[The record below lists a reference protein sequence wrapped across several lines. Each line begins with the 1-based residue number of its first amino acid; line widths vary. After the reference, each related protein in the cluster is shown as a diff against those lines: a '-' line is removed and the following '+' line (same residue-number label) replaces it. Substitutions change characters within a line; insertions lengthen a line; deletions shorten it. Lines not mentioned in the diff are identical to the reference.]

1 MLYDK
6 IEFTVFSEDM
16 ITDISDIVEYD
27 IKYDAV
33 NSDFDSIKEY
43 ILERKDEITG
53 NAVGSYTC
61 NREIAKRNVM
71 EYFGIFYDAVQ
82 WYVISAETVGNM
94 FLNDNWEWMDIIC
107 REYIFDKYLDD
118 ILEEILSD

>member
-1 MLYDK
+1 MLYEK

-27 IKYDAV
+27 IKYDVV
-33 NSDFDSIKEY
+33 NSDFDSIKQY
-43 ILERKDEITG
+43 VLERKDEITG
-53 NAVGSYTC
+53 NTVGSYTC
-61 NREIAKRNVM
+61 SSEIAKRNVM

-82 WYVISAETVGNM
+82 WYDISAETVGNM
-94 FLNDNWEWMDIIC
+94 FLNDNWEWMDVIC